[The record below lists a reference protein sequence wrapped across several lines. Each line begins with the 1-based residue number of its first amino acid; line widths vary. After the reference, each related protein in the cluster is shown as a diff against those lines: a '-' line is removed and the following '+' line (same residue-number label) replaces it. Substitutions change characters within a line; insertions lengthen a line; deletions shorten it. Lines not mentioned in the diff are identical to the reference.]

1 MTDKEREEEERLQKF
16 LDRRSAEAFEKKRK
30 EELRRY
36 EEKTG
41 KHVNLELH
49 DHAPHLHFPHPGAPA
64 EATTSQHAERHE
76 HHHSGSD
83 VLPVVQEIA
92 ESYKHS
98 LESTPTSTST
108 ATTTAPQ
115 HTVKVVEVVET
126 PKIQQLSLPTESQPQ
141 VTHGTSTVTAQPQHH
156 EEETTRVC
164 SSCHHPFASIT
175 DIYVVDDKKYCKACS
190 GKVLREKTGHFDG
203 SFDGHGKCAACGNH
217 IDGTCVKASNRK
229 YHPACLT
236 CAKCKTNLVGKG
248 FRPRGKELLCTDC
261 SGGFGFRGI

>member
-1 MTDKEREEEERLQKF
+1 MDNTNDKEKEEEERLARY
-16 LDRRSAEAFEKKRK
+16 LNRRAGEAFDEAFEKKRK
-30 EELRRY
+30 EELKRY

-49 DHAPHLHFPHPGAPA
+49 DHVH
-64 EATTSQHAERHE
+64 QHHQQLPREVE
-76 HHHSGSD
+76 
-83 VLPVVQEIA
+83 LPVVKEIA
-92 ESYKHS
+92 ESYQHS
-98 LESTPTSTST
+98 IESNPSPSAAQPTS
-108 ATTTAPQ
+108 Q
-115 HTVKVVEVVET
+115 HNVVKVVEVVET
-126 PKIQQLSLPTESQPQ
+126 PKVQQLSLPDESHQAPTQPHDAHN
-141 VTHGTSTVTAQPQHH
+141 TDTSSSHGQHQ
-156 EEETTRVC
+156 EENARVC
-164 SSCHHPFASIT
+164 SSCHHPFASII

-190 GKVLREKTGHFDG
+190 SKVLREKTGHFDG

-229 YHPACLT
+229 YHPGCLT